1 MRAINSGNTAGYNQV
16 CASMTQMH
24 TKLSPR
30 PREQATSF
38 ETEEP
43 VALALAIVHVLL
55 CRANM
60 QRGSAE
66 MDMRYTEQGAAHTEV
81 CP

>member
-1 MRAINSGNTAGYNQV
+1 MSAINNGNTAGYNQV
-16 CASMTQMH
+16 CAALTQMN
-24 TKLSPR
+24 KKSSPTL
-30 PREQATSF
+30 REQATSF

-55 CRANM
+55 CRAYM